1 MSLEEIKIQIEDSLS
16 ALGLN
21 SNSFISTEVIEQLVI
36 TQNKNSIIIL
46 DALNVNKRA
55 IDKKPTLVQ
64 EDMYEKENKKY
75 VIQKGYYL
83 IDGVKGTQTVV
94 SRDNIV
100 NTAIKYLAVSN
111 KPKLKVLP

>member
-1 MSLEEIKIQIEDSLS
+1 MSLEEIKIQIEDRLS

-36 TQNKNSIIIL
+36 TQNKNSIIIIDVL
-46 DALNVNKRA
+46 SANKKA
-55 IDKKPTLVQ
+55 INKKPTLVQ

-75 VIQKGYYL
+75 VIQEGYYL
-83 IDGVKGTQTVV
+83 IDSVKGTQTVV
-94 SRDNIV
+94 SKDNIV
-100 NTAIKYLAVSN
+100 NTAIKYLTGST